1 MASEAVTT
9 TEVTSAPNLEL
20 VFNKD
25 NPSNC
30 VLTPSNGSGP
40 CYSAVAKLR
49 DGKDMVTTYRKSQ
62 SGPTDDWEST
72 PVIASLEW
80 REVFSDKLALAG
92 KPLVSSGN
100 ILKKKIFSTTV
111 SFSDDQG
118 RKYEWRGYGA
128 GLQMVLFEK
137 DGKEGIAGFKKSR
150 LDHASGVVSP
160 AVLTLSPRAV
170 EIADLVVVSFLVL
183 EKQRRM
189 DDASSN
195 NKADAFTSADI
206 GVGNI
211 TGGNNIYKHG
221 V

>member
-1 MASEAVTT
+1 MASEPVATAEVTT
-9 TEVTSAPNLEL
+9 PNLEL

-30 VLTPSNGSGP
+30 ILTPSNGSGP

-49 DGKDMVTTYRKSQ
+49 GEDMITTYRKSQ
-62 SGPTDDWEST
+62 SGSTDDWEST
-72 PVIASLEW
+72 PIIGSLEW

-92 KPLVSSGN
+92 KPLVSSGK
-100 ILKKKIFSTTV
+100 ILKKKMFSTTV

-137 DGKEGIAGFKKSR
+137 DGKDGIAGFKKSR
-150 LDHASGVVSP
+150 LNHASGVVTP

-170 EIADLVVVSFLVL
+170 EIIDLVIVTFLVL
-183 EKQRRM
+183 EKQRRI
-189 DDASSN
+189 DDNSSN
-195 NKADAFTSADI
+195 NKADAMTSADI
-206 GVGNI
+206 GIGNV
-211 TGGNNIYKHG
+211 TGGNNIYGHG

>member
-1 MASEAVTT
+1 MASESVAT
-9 TEVTSAPNLEL
+9 TEVTTPNLEL

-30 VLTPSNGSGP
+30 VLAPSNGSGP

-49 DGKDMVTTYRKSQ
+49 NGKDMVTTYRKSQ
-62 SGPTDDWEST
+62 DGPTDDWEGA
-72 PVIASLEW
+72 PIIASLEW
-80 REVFSDKLALAG
+80 REVFSDKLAFAG
-92 KPLVSSGN
+92 KPPVSSGD
-100 ILKKKIFSTTV
+100 ILKKRMFSTTV

-137 DGKEGIAGFKKSR
+137 HGKEGIAGFKKSR
-150 LDHASGVVSP
+150 LDHTSGVVSP
-160 AVLTLSPRAV
+160 AVLTLSPRAA
-170 EIADLVVVSFLVL
+170 EIADLVVISFLVL

-189 DDASSN
+189 DDNSSN

-206 GVGNI
+206 GIGNV
-211 TGGNNIYKHG
+211 TGGDNIYKHG

>member
-1 MASEAVTT
+1 MASEPVATAEVTT
-9 TEVTSAPNLEL
+9 PNLEL

-30 VLTPSNGSGP
+30 ILTPSNGSGP

-49 DGKDMVTTYRKSQ
+49 DEDMITTYRKSQ
-62 SGPTDDWEST
+62 SGSTDDWEST
-72 PVIASLEW
+72 PIIGSLEW

-92 KPLVSSGN
+92 KPLVSSGK
-100 ILKKKIFSTTV
+100 ILKKKMFSTTV

-137 DGKEGIAGFKKSR
+137 DGKDGIAGFKKSR
-150 LDHASGVVSP
+150 LDHATGVVTP
-160 AVLTLSPRAV
+160 AVLTLSLRAV
-170 EIADLVVVSFLVL
+170 EIVDLVVVTFLVL

-189 DDASSN
+189 DDNSSN
-195 NKADAFTSADI
+195 NKADALTSADI
-206 GVGNI
+206 GVGNV

>member
-1 MASEAVTT
+1 MASESAITA
-9 TEVTSAPNLEL
+9 EVNPNLEL

-49 DGKDMVTTYRKSQ
+49 GKDMTTTYRKSQ
-62 SGPTDDWEST
+62 DGPTDDWESA
-72 PVIASLEW
+72 PIIGSLEW
-80 REVFSDKLALAG
+80 REVFSDKLTLAG
-92 KPLVSSGN
+92 KPEVSSGH
-100 ILKKKIFSTTV
+100 ILKKKMFSTTV

-128 GLQMVLFEK
+128 GLQMVLFERH
-137 DGKEGIAGFKKSR
+137 GKEGIAGFKKSR
-150 LDHASGVVSP
+150 LNHSTGVVAP
-160 AVLTLSPRAV
+160 AVLTLSPRAI
-170 EIADLVVVSFLVL
+170 EIADLVVISFLAL

-189 DDASSN
+189 DDNSSN
-195 NKADAFTSADI
+195 NKADALTSADI
-206 GVGNI
+206 GVGNV
-211 TGGNNIYKHG
+211 TGGDNIHKHG